1 MRLWAMQTSKRTL
14 PVSVGIAFACLVL
27 SACGSGDSAPA
38 PNPAPSTPAPSGL
51 SYPAVP
57 ALTVAVAMA
66 PVSPTVTGQVS
77 SYTVAPALPAGLT
90 LNSTSGVIG
99 GTPSAITATNSYVV
113 NATNSGGSTTFSLTL
128 IVNGAGEFRLEPAAG
143 TTIGV
148 GQAIDVFAS
157 YKVARSDPFPLYLD
171 PASVTFES
179 SQPSVAAVSNT
190 ALLRGVSAGTT
201 TISASYQG
209 YRAQLTVTVAGSYVE
224 RSLSVAGQGVRRY
237 SLYVPPGAATRPLL
251 ITMHGGGGSARNAAS
266 STLLSKLGAEQNVLV
281 AYPEGSGVIQT
292 FNAGVCCGSAR
303 TLNIDDVSF
312 VAAVIDDIRANYTV
326 DAARVYATGFSNGG
340 MMSHRL
346 ACAMADRIAG
356 IVAVGGASG
365 QFDRDGV
372 SYYGCAPSRPVRVMQ
387 IHATNDRNYPYAG
400 GFGDGLS
407 DTNFYPVEAT
417 ISDWRTRNNVTA
429 QARVDNVTPT
439 TTCFDYSTA
448 ADTSRPS
455 APVVL
460 CRVNPVDLFDPS
472 TGIVHG
478 GGHSW
483 PGGNR
488 SLSPGSDVPVQ
499 DFNANSYMW
508 RFLTL

>member
-1 MRLWAMQTSKRTL
+1 MQTRASGLRIA
-14 PVSVGIAFACLVL
+14 VGVAFACLVL

-38 PNPAPSTPAPSGL
+38 PNPAPSTPAPSAL

-57 ALTVAVAMA
+57 ALTVGVAMS
-66 PVSPTVTGQVS
+66 PVSPIVTGQVS
-77 SYTVAPALPAGLT
+77 SYTVAPALPAGIT
-90 LNSTSGVIG
+90 LNSTTGAIG
-99 GTPSAITATNSYVV
+99 GTPTAIAATGSYVV
-113 NATNSGGSTTFSLTL
+113 SATNSGGSTSYSLALT
-128 IVNGAGEFRLEPAAG
+128 VNGAGEYRLEPTPG
-143 TTIGV
+143 TTIGA
-148 GQAIDVFAS
+148 GQAIDIFAS
-157 YKVARSDPFPLYLD
+157 FKVARSDPFPLYLD

-179 SQPSVAAVSNT
+179 SLPSVATVSST

-209 YRAQLTVTVAGSYVE
+209 YRAQMAVTVAGTYVE
-224 RSLSVAGQGVRRY
+224 RSLNVAGQGLRRY
-237 SLYVPPGAATRPLL
+237 SLYVPAGTATRPLL
-251 ITMHGGGGSARNAAS
+251 ISMHGGGGSARNAAS
-266 STLLSKLGAEQNVLV
+266 STLLSKLGAEQNLLI

-312 VAAVIDDIRANYTV
+312 VAAVIDDVRANYTV

-356 IVAVGGASG
+356 IVAVSGASG

-372 SYYGCAPSRPVRVMQ
+372 SYYGCTPSRPVRVMH

-407 DTNFYPVEAT
+407 DTNFYPVEST
-417 ISDWRTRNNVTA
+417 ITDWRTRNNVTA
-429 QARVDNVTPT
+429 QARIENVTPT

-460 CRVNPVDLFDPS
+460 CRVNPVDAFDPS

-508 RFLTL
+508 RFLNR